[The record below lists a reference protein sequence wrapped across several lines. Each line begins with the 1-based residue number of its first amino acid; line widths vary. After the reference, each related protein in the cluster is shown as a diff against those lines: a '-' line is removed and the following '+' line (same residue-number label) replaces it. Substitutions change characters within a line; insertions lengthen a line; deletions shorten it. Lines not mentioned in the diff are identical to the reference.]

1 MKKDIHPKYDQI
13 KATCSSCNS
22 EFTFGSTADKVSLDV
37 CSNCH
42 AFYTGNRSDVKARGR
57 VERFNKILEKSKKTS
72 N

>member
-1 MKKDIHPKYDQI
+1 MKKEIHPNYGNI

-22 EFTFGSTADKVSLDV
+22 EFEFGSTAEKVALDV

-42 AFYTGNRSDVKARGR
+42 PFYTGNRTDVKARGR
-57 VERFNKILEKSKKTS
+57 VERFNKILEKSQKAS